1 MNIEISPKEYERLLN
16 WDDAMMYCQLLTIDE
31 KDDWRLPTK
40 NELYTIYESSNDFVR
55 GNYWSFDE
63 FDESDITGAWFV
75 NFNNG
80 IQYRM
85 SKHINYRARPV
96 RSIRPLEKI

>member
-1 MNIEISPKEYERLLN
+1 MNIEISPKEYEKQLN
-16 WDDAMMYCQLLTIDE
+16 WDDAMMYCQLLTIDN
-31 KDDWRLPTK
+31 KNDWRLPTK

-55 GNYWSFDE
+55 GNYWSS
-63 FDESDITGAWFV
+63 DESDITGAWFV

-85 SKHINYRARPV
+85 SKHIINYRARPI
-96 RSIRPLEKI
+96 RNIRPLEKI